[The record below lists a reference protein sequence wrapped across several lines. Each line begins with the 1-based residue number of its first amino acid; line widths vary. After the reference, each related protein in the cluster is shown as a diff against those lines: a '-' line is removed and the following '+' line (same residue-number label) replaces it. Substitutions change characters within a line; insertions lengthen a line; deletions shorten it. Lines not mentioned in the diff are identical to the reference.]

1 MTKITIGARSSKLSL
16 AYVAKVKELLLKNNN
31 DLKEENINFKAIKTS
46 GDLNLNKNIS
56 EIGGKNLFCKEI
68 EESLFKKEIDIAV
81 HSLKDMEANEN
92 KSLLIGAY
100 LKRNDYR
107 DVIISEKIKNISDL
121 RNGVK
126 IGSSSK
132 RRELQLKK
140 INSNISVINIRG
152 NIDTRINKINENKLD
167 GVILA
172 AAGVKSLKLD
182 KKISLTFNCDHIL
195 PAVGQGIIAVQCR
208 KEDKI
213 KNLIKRI
220 NDNTT
225 NLCAIAERKML
236 QTIGGDCDTAIGG
249 LAEIENHNLK
259 LKAQLFSDSGKESF
273 EYELTGREVDASFI
287 GKSVGEKIPLKKR
300 KNIKIIKAI
309 IISEI
314 LTPEIPLFQ
323 TSKNNILK
331 FCNTSI

>member
-1 MTKITIGARSSKLSL
+1 MTKITIGARGSKLSL

-68 EESLFKKEIDIAV
+68 EESLLKKEIDIAV

-92 KSLLIGAY
+92 ESLLIGAY

-208 KEDKI
+208 KEDEI
-213 KNLIKRI
+213 KNLIKKI

-225 NLCAIAERKML
+225 SLCAIAERKML

-259 LKAQLFSDSGKESF
+259 LKAQLFSDSGQESF

-287 GKSVGEKIPLKKR
+287 GKSVGEKLLNLAGEKFKK
-300 KNIKIIKAI
+300 K
-309 IISEI
+309 
-314 LTPEIPLFQ
+314 
-323 TSKNNILK
+323 
-331 FCNTSI
+331 

>member
-1 MTKITIGARSSKLSL
+1 MTKITIGARGSKLSL
-16 AYVAKVKELLLKNNN
+16 AYVAKVKQLLLKNNN

-68 EESLFKKEIDIAV
+68 EESLLKKQIDIAV

-121 RNGVK
+121 KSSVK

-182 KKISLTFNCDHIL
+182 KKISLIFNCDQFL

-259 LKAQLFSDSGKESF
+259 LKAQLFSDSGQESF
-273 EYELTGREVDASFI
+273 EYELIGREVDASFI
-287 GKSVGEKIPLKKR
+287 GKSVGEKLLNLAGEKFKK
-300 KNIKIIKAI
+300 K
-309 IISEI
+309 
-314 LTPEIPLFQ
+314 
-323 TSKNNILK
+323 
-331 FCNTSI
+331 